1 MSRIRSLAIVS
12 TVLLATGT
20 APAQLIPWQ
29 PSATPPNPPSAH
41 PSAAQYATWRTEIRK
56 ALYILDPL
64 PSPAP
69 HTWSSFSPAPGVVA
83 ERVTYAS
90 LYGMRIPAI
99 VYRPA
104 KLGGKGVPGIVVV
117 NGHGGDKTSWYAY
130 YTGILYARAG
140 AVVVTYDPIGEDERN
155 IDRKSAS
162 RAHDV
167 FVPGAQLPER
177 LGGTMIADILQSVS
191 YLLQRS
197 DVDPGRIAVLGFS
210 MGSFH
215 SAIAAAIDPRI
226 HALVLSGGGNLG
238 GDHSY
243 WAVSPKV
250 MCQAGPY
257 KALGFLG
264 DRAAILYALN
274 QQRGPTLVMNGMV
287 DPLIVTPNNFEPFF
301 SELRDRTAALSGT
314 RANLFETVWF
324 PNAGHR
330 PNFITRAGA
339 LWLNRQLHFPNWTE
353 ASINAMPKVR
363 ISEWFARGAHTPPQ
377 TPDPPGAT
385 ISNQT
390 GEGGLLALDAGVPV
404 IPRDQLQA
412 VPDVEWQAHKL
423 DFIYESFME
432 RIKSAAA
439 TTTARTPAQ

>member
-1 MSRIRSLAIVS
+1 MSRIRPFAIS
-12 TVLLATGT
+12 AVLLVSVT
-20 APAQLIPWQ
+20 ASAQLSPWQ
-29 PSATPPNPPSAH
+29 PSATPAPVATSH
-41 PSAAQYATWRTEIRK
+41 PTVAQYAVWRSQIKK
-56 ALYILDPL
+56 ALYIPDPL

-69 HTWSSFSPAPGVVA
+69 HTYSRLSPAPGIVA
-83 ERVTYAS
+83 EDVTYSS

-99 VYRPA
+99 VYRPEKLPA
-104 KLGGKGVPGIVVV
+104 KRVPGIVVV

-191 YLLQRS
+191 YLLQRP
-197 DVDPGRIAVLGFS
+197 DVDPARIAVLGFS

-215 SAIAAAIDPRI
+215 SAIAGAIDPRI
-226 HALVLSGGGNLG
+226 RALILSGGGNLG

-250 MCQAGPY
+250 MCQSGPY

-274 QQRGPTLVMNGMV
+274 QARGPTLIMNGMV
-287 DPLIVTPNNFEPFF
+287 DPLIVTPNSFEPFF
-301 SELRDRTAALSGT
+301 SELRDRTAALSGM
-314 RANLFETVWF
+314 RANLFETIWF

-353 ASINAMPKVR
+353 AKINAMPEVR
-363 ISEWFARGAHTPPQ
+363 ISDWFARGPHSAAQ
-377 TPDPPGAT
+377 SPDPPGAT
-385 ISNQT
+385 ISHQT
-390 GEGGLLALDAGVPV
+390 GEGGLLALDVQ
-404 IPRDQLQA
+404 IPILPRNQLQS
-412 VPDVEWQAHKL
+412 VPNAEWQAHKR
-423 DFIYESFME
+423 DFIYESFMD
-432 RIKSAAA
+432 RIQAASA
-439 TTTARTPAQ
+439 TAPAPAH